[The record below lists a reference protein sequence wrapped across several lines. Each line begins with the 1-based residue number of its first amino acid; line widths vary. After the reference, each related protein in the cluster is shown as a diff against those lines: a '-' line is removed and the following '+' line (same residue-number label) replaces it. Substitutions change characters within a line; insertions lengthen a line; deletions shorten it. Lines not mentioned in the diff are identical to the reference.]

1 MKTAPAPDKRPA
13 IAFDN
18 SQEIET
24 ILNALASYRIND
36 VSSKRAIDFIRT
48 LENELLKTVKLFKGE

>member
-1 MKTAPAPDKRPA
+1 MKTATAPDKRPA

-36 VSSKRAIDFIRT
+36 VSSKRAITFIRT